1 MKVIGI
7 TMKTLWAIGEFSA
20 REGDTGQGAI
30 VAGHLLGILG
40 GELGFLGKTLG
51 KILDFHRD
59 PTAFFGTLVVFK
71 RFSCL

>member
-30 VAGHLLGILG
+30 VAGHLLGIWG
-40 GELGFLGKTLG
+40 GEFGFFWE
-51 KILDFHRD
+51 DFRED
-59 PTAFFGTLVVFK
+59 FG
-71 RFSCL
+71 FS